1 MADVE
6 QLIGILHRLTDEGH
20 TVIVIEHNL
29 SVIAEAD
36 YVIEIGPEAG
46 SEGGQL
52 VAAGTPEEV
61 AQVPASPTAPFLKSL
76 LNV

>member
-1 MADVE
+1 
-6 QLIGILHRLTDEGH
+6 
-20 TVIVIEHNL
+20 VIVIEHNL

-46 SEGGQL
+46 AEGGHL

-61 AQVPASPTAPFLKSL
+61 SKVKASPTAPFLKPL
-76 LNV
+76 LNL